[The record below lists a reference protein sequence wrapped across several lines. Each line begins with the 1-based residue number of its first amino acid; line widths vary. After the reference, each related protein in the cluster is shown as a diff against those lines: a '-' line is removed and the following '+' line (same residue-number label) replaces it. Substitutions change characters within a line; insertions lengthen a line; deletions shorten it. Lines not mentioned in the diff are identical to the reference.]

1 VINEEGV
8 TVLLVEQ
15 NIHDSLN
22 VANRGY
28 VIEQGKIVLE
38 GNSRELLSNR
48 HIKEVYLGL

>member
-1 VINEEGV
+1 
-8 TVLLVEQ
+8 LLVEQ

-28 VIEQGKIVLE
+28 VLEQGRIILE
-38 GNSRELLSNR
+38 GKSRELLSNS